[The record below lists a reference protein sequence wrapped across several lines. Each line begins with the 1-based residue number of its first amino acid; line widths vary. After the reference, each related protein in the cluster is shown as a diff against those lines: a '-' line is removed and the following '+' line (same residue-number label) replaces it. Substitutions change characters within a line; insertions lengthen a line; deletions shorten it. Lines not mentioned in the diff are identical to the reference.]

1 MSSPCPDVVEDC
13 SLEDLSQKPIWHD
26 PTLGDAVSEF
36 CTKYKHSM
44 QEYALQHNLHA
55 KSLLSMFLSDAEQAR
70 TLKPYCDF
78 LVPGLDGTVWTD
90 QEKAKHGK
98 DQKEELIKC
107 LDNLATQPWPVES
120 G

>member
-1 MSSPCPDVVEDC
+1 M
-13 SLEDLSQKPIWHD
+13 WHD
-26 PTLGDAVSEF
+26 PTLGAAVSAF

-44 QEYALQHNLHA
+44 QVYALQHNLHE
-55 KSLLSMFLSDAEQAR
+55 KSLLSMFSTQGQCSELGELFWVLGDLSAEEQAR

-78 LVPGLDGTVWTD
+78 LAPGLDGTVWTD

-107 LDNLATQPWPVES
+107 LDNLPTQPWPVES